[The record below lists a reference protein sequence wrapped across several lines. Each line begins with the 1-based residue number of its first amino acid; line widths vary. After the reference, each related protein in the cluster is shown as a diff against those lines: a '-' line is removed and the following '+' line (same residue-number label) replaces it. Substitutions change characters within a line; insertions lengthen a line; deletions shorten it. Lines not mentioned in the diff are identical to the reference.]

1 MLDSILGSLRV
12 VALATKT
19 DFRSVTSREVA
30 LFEGA
35 HGWGEFSP
43 FLEYNYNESV
53 PWLTSAIEAAFVP
66 APVALRSEIIV
77 NATLPALNNA
87 QEIESLL
94 DSYPGC
100 SVIKVK
106 VGTDAIKDLER
117 LAIIR
122 ELRPVAKI
130 RIDVNGLWDVDQA
143 TSFLKTAGDIEY
155 VEQPC
160 ATVEELRELKKRTD
174 VKIVGDEVIRK
185 AANPFA
191 VDLSGAV
198 DILMLK
204 VAPLGGI
211 TRALEIAEHHQ
222 LPVVVS
228 SALESAVGISYG
240 LQLASALPSLNFA
253 CGLGTGSLLAV
264 DVAHLPIKDGKIEL
278 DDVRPESA
286 LLNKLAVSNERLN
299 WWKNRIR
306 MTWSAGA
313 ERYVNERGWTI

>member
-122 ELRPVAKI
+122 ELRPDAKI

-222 LPVVVS
+222 LPLVVS

>member
-122 ELRPVAKI
+122 ELRPDAKI

-264 DVAHLPIKDGKIEL
+264 DVAHLPIKDGKIEV

>member
-122 ELRPVAKI
+122 ELRPDAKI

-143 TSFLKTAGDIEY
+143 TSFLKTVGDIEY

>member
-30 LFEGA
+30 LFEGPM
-35 HGWGEFSP
+35 GWGEFCP
-43 FLEYNYNESV
+43 FLEYSYSESV

-66 APVALRSEIIV
+66 APPGFRQEIAV
-77 NATLPALNNA
+77 NATLPALDNA
-87 QEIESLL
+87 QDIQGLL

-100 SVIKVK
+100 TVIKVK
-106 VGTDAIKDLER
+106 VGGDPVKDMER
-117 LAIIR
+117 LGIIR
-122 ELRPVAKI
+122 SLRPDAKI
-130 RIDVNGLWDVDQA
+130 RIDVNGLWSVDEA
-143 TSFLKTAGDIEY
+143 ASFLNTVGDIEY
-155 VEQPC
+155 AEQPC
-160 ATVEELRELKKRTD
+160 ATVEELRELKKRTH

-185 AANPFA
+185 AKDPFA
-191 VDLSGAV
+191 LDLSEAV
-198 DILMLK
+198 DIVMLK

-211 TRALEIAEHHQ
+211 TRAIEIAQHHN

-240 LQLASALPSLNFA
+240 LKLASALPTLEFA

-264 DVAHLPIKDGKIEL
+264 DVEQLPINNGMIRVA
-278 DDVRPESA
+278 DVRPEVSV
-286 LLNKLAVSNERLN
+286 LNKLAVSNERLN

-313 ERYVNERGWTI
+313 ESFINERGWGQ

>member
-77 NATLPALNNA
+77 NATLPALNNP

-106 VGTDAIKDLER
+106 VGTDAFKDLER

-122 ELRPVAKI
+122 ELRPDAKI
-130 RIDVNGLWDVDQA
+130 RIDVNGLWDVNQA
-143 TSFLKTAGDIEY
+143 TSFLNTVGDIEY

-160 ATVEELRELKKRTD
+160 ATIEELRELKNRTD

-240 LQLASALPSLNFA
+240 LQLASAIPSLNFA

-264 DVAHLPIKDGKIEL
+264 DVAHLPIKDGKIAL

-286 LLNKLAVSNERLN
+286 TLNKLAVSNERLN

>member
-53 PWLTSAIEAAFVP
+53 PWLTSAVEAAFVP
-66 APVALRSEIIV
+66 APVALRSEISV

-122 ELRPVAKI
+122 ELRPDAKI

-143 TSFLKTAGDIEY
+143 TSFLKTVGDIEY

-222 LPVVVS
+222 LPLVVS

-286 LLNKLAVSNERLN
+286 ILNKLAVSNERLN

>member
-30 LFEGA
+30 LFEGPL
-35 HGWGEFSP
+35 GWGEFSP
-43 FLEYNYNESV
+43 FLEYSYSESV
-53 PWLTSAIEAAFVP
+53 PWLTSAVEAAFVSP
-66 APVALRSEIIV
+66 PPALRSEIAV
-77 NATLPALNNA
+77 NATLPALDNA
-87 QEIESLL
+87 QEIEGLL

-106 VGTDAIKDLER
+106 VGTDPVKDLDR

-122 ELRPVAKI
+122 ELRPDATI
-130 RIDVNGLWDVDQA
+130 RIDVNGLWDVEQA
-143 TSFLKTAGDIEY
+143 ASFLNNVGEIEY

-160 ATVEELRELKKRTD
+160 ASVEELRELKKRTSI
-174 VKIVGDEVIRK
+174 KIIGDEVIRK
-185 AANPFA
+185 AKDPFA
-191 VDLSGAV
+191 VDLSDAV
-198 DILMLK
+198 DIVMLK

-211 TRALEIAEHHQ
+211 TRALEIARYHK

-240 LQLASALPSLNFA
+240 LKLASALPFLDFA

-264 DVAHLPIKDGKIEL
+264 DVEQLPINNGMIRVV
-278 DDVRPESA
+278 DVRPEIP

-306 MTWSAGA
+306 MTWDAGA
-313 ERYVNERGWTI
+313 ESFINERGWGQ

>member
-30 LFEGA
+30 LFEGT

-66 APVALRSEIIV
+66 GPVALRSEIIV

-106 VGTDAIKDLER
+106 VGTDALKDLER

-122 ELRPVAKI
+122 ELRPDAKI

-143 TSFLKTAGDIEY
+143 TSFLNTVGDIEY

-191 VDLSGAV
+191 VNLSGAV

-240 LQLASALPSLNFA
+240 LQLASAIPSLNFA

-286 LLNKLAVSNERLN
+286 ILNKLAVSNERLN

-313 ERYVNERGWTI
+313 ERYVNERGWAI

>member
-30 LFEGA
+30 LFEGT

-66 APVALRSEIIV
+66 GPVALRSEIFV

-106 VGTDAIKDLER
+106 VGTDALKDLER

-122 ELRPVAKI
+122 ELRPDAKI

-143 TSFLKTAGDIEY
+143 TSFLNTVGDIEY

-191 VDLSGAV
+191 VNLSGAV

-240 LQLASALPSLNFA
+240 LQLASAIPSLNFA

-286 LLNKLAVSNERLN
+286 ILNKLAVSNERLN

-313 ERYVNERGWTI
+313 ERYVNERGWAI

>member
-19 DFRSVTSREVA
+19 DFRSITSREVA
-30 LFEGA
+30 LFEGPV
-35 HGWGEFSP
+35 GWGEFSP
-43 FLEYNYNESV
+43 FLEYSYSQSV

-66 APVALRSEIIV
+66 APPALRSDIAV
-77 NATLPALNNA
+77 NATLPALDNPS
-87 QEIESLL
+87 EIEALL
-94 DSYPGC
+94 ETYPGC

-106 VGTDAIKDLER
+106 VGNDPDKDRER
-117 LAIIR
+117 LQIIR
-122 ELRPVAKI
+122 ELRPDAKI
-130 RIDVNGLWDVDQA
+130 RIDVNGLWNVDQA
-143 TSFLKTAGDIEY
+143 ASFLNSVGDIEY
-155 VEQPC
+155 AEQPC
-160 ATVEELRELKKRTD
+160 ATVEELRELKKRTQ

-185 AANPFA
+185 AKDPFA
-191 VDLSGAV
+191 VDLSDAV

-211 TRALEIAEHHQ
+211 TRSLEIAQHHK

-240 LQLASALPSLNFA
+240 LKLASALPSLNFA

-264 DVAHLPIKDGKIEL
+264 DVDQLPIKDGMIEVT
-278 DDVRPESA
+278 DVRPDISV
-286 LLNKLAVSNERLN
+286 LNKLAASNERLN

-313 ERYVNERGWTI
+313 ESYIYERGWNV

>member
-122 ELRPVAKI
+122 ELRPDAKI

-222 LPVVVS
+222 LPLVVS

-264 DVAHLPIKDGKIEL
+264 DVAHLPIKDGKIEV

>member
-53 PWLTSAIEAAFVP
+53 PWLTSAVEAAFVP
-66 APVALRSEIIV
+66 APVALRSEISV

-122 ELRPVAKI
+122 ELRPDAKI

-143 TSFLKTAGDIEY
+143 TSFLKTVGDIEY

-222 LPVVVS
+222 LPLVVS

>member
-53 PWLTSAIEAAFVP
+53 PWLTSAVEAAFVP

-122 ELRPVAKI
+122 ELRPDAKI

-222 LPVVVS
+222 LPLVVS

-286 LLNKLAVSNERLN
+286 ILNKLAVSNERLN